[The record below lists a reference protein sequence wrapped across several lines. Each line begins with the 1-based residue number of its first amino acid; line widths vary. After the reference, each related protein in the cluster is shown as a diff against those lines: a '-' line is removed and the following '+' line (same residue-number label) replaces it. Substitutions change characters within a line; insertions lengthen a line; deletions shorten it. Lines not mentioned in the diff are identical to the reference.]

1 VLLSSIDGIALQAPS
16 AERTYVWLPPAP
28 AKKAANVANQH
39 LSTHSFDPKA
49 LSSLFAAFDRAWKRV
64 ELDTDAND
72 RNAVRNRVALAI
84 LGLAAAG
91 ETDVERLTAHAV
103 ARARFRL
110 TLVPPSPRGRPAVLK
125 CAGETEMPHRIDDA
139 RHWRARAEEA
149 RELAA
154 QLTNP
159 ESKRIMLGIAV
170 SFAALAQLAVAREA
184 AKRSR

>member
-1 VLLSSIDGIALQAPS
+1 
-16 AERTYVWLPPAP
+16 
-28 AKKAANVANQH
+28 
-39 LSTHSFDPKA
+39 
-49 LSSLFAAFDRAWKRV
+49 
-64 ELDTDAND
+64 
-72 RNAVRNRVALAI
+72 
-84 LGLAAAG
+84 
-91 ETDVERLTAHAV
+91 
-103 ARARFRL
+103 
-110 TLVPPSPRGRPAVLK
+110 
-125 CAGETEMPHRIDDA
+125 MPHRIDDA